1 MKEHS
6 LKIES
11 IYLLYTIILF
21 ISETFYKINRF
32 FTIICILHA
41 KIYTR
46 HCEDRLKDTKRYVL
60 KEVKIFWEARSI
72 YIK

>member
-32 FTIICILHA
+32 FAIICILHA

-46 HCEDRLKDTKRYVL
+46 HCEDRLKDTSMSSRKL
-60 KEVKIFWEARSI
+60 KSSWEARSI